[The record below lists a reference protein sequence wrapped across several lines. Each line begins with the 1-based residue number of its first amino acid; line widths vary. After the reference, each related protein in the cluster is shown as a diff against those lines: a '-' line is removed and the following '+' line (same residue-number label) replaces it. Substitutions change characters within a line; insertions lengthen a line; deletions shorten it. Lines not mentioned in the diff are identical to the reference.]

1 LLAVFN
7 VLALLSIGLFV
18 LPVTAALLVA
28 CLTWPPA
35 RSQRNPAARQ
45 PSVG

>member
-18 LPVTAALLVA
+18 LPVTAALVVA
-28 CLTWPPA
+28 SLTWPPA
-35 RSQRNPAARQ
+35 RSRGNPAARQ
-45 PSVG
+45 AATG